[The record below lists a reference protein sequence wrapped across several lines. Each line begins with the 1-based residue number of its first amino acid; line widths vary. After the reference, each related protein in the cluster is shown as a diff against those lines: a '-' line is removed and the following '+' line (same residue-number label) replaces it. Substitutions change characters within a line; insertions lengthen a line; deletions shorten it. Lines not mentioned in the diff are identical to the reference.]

1 MAADLREE
9 RTVLERVRALNGVTW
24 EWKDPK
30 RGTHG
35 MGVIAQD
42 VQAVFPAAVST
53 AKDGTL
59 MVDYHGLVGALVE
72 AVKELAD
79 RVEYLE
85 GQIQP

>member
-1 MAADLREE
+1 MPDK
-9 RTVLERVRALNGVTW
+9 RTALERVRALNGVTW

-42 VQAVFPAAVST
+42 VQSAFPEAVVT
-53 AKDGTL
+53 DDDGYL

-79 RVEYLE
+79 RVEELE
-85 GQIQP
+85 SRSDR

>member
-1 MAADLREE
+1 MPADMPAE
-9 RTVLERVRALNGVTW
+9 RTALERVRALNGVTW

-42 VQAVFPAAVST
+42 VQAAFPAAVAT
-53 AKDGTL
+53 DKDGNL

-79 RVEYLE
+79 RVEELE
-85 GQIQP
+85 SRSDR

>member
-1 MAADLREE
+1 MADE

-42 VQAVFPAAVST
+42 VQAAFPAASGT
-53 AKDGTL
+53 DKDGNLT
-59 MVDYHGLVGALVE
+59 VDYHGLVGALVE

-79 RVEYLE
+79 RVEELE
-85 GQIQP
+85 SRSDR

>member
-1 MAADLREE
+1 MPDK
-9 RTVLERVRALNGVTW
+9 RTALERVRALNGVTW

-42 VQAVFPAAVST
+42 VQAAFPEAVAT
-53 AKDGTL
+53 DDDGYL

-79 RVEYLE
+79 RVEELE
-85 GQIQP
+85 SRSDR